1 MSARRRPAVPHRTY
15 FTPMS
20 PKAALAEFTSHVVLT
35 QAELATLGEQA
46 WSVAWTVARAATVE
60 VASAVRDSLAAA
72 LQEGMTFAEWRK
84 TIPEAWETTRAH
96 MATTF
101 RTTLGSAYEAQR
113 AGDLLYS
120 DVVEFLVFDAI
131 NDDRVREEHLA
142 LDNKAWPRAQF
153 PPGYWPPLG
162 FNCRCTVYPEDRAGM
177 QRYPGDALQ
186 QGPVQGFQV
195 HEGFDAP
202 PTFSGLNE
210 ACQRSLQEGLARLE
224 SPFAHQVPGVPPM
237 PSDHPLAS
245 PPQARR

>member
-1 MSARRRPAVPHRTY
+1 
-15 FTPMS
+15 MS
-20 PKAALAEFTSHVVLT
+20 PDAALAEFTSHVVLT

-46 WSVAWTVARAATVE
+46 WTVAWTVARAATVE

-72 LQEGMTFAEWRK
+72 LQEGLTFAEWRK
-84 TIPEAWETTRAH
+84 TVPDVWETTKAH

-120 DVVEFLVFDAI
+120 DVVEYLVFSAI
-131 NDDRVREEHLA
+131 NDDRTTEQCRS
-142 LDNKAWPRAQF
+142 LDGKAWPRAQF
-153 PPGYWPPLG
+153 PPAYWPPCW
-162 FNCRCTVYPEDRAGM
+162 FNCRSTVYPEDRAGM

-186 QGPVQGFQV
+186 QGPVQGYTPR
-195 HEGFDAP
+195 EGFDGP
-202 PTFSGLNE
+202 PTFSGLLT
-210 ACQRSLQEGLARLE
+210 ASQRSLQEGLARLD
-224 SPFAHQVPGVPPM
+224 SPYVHQVPGVPPM